1 MATIQTE
8 TLQTEEEYRRALQRL
23 WEVFD
28 AERGTPEG
36 DECDRLADLVEAY
49 EDIHFPMKEPTPA
62 AAIEFRMDQANL
74 TLEDLAP
81 CIGSRELAAA
91 VLAGREE
98 VTPAM
103 AQALYER
110 LGIDVLDLL
119 PQRAAANS

>member
-1 MATIQTE
+1 MADIRPLE
-8 TLQTEEEYRRALQRL
+8 TKEEFDRAAQRL
-23 WEVFD
+23 WETVG
-28 AERGTPEG
+28 AEPGTPEYA
-36 DECDRLADLVEAY
+36 EHEILADLVEAY
-49 EDIHFPMKEPTPA
+49 EDIHFPMKDPTPA

-81 CIGSRELAAA
+81 CIGSRELAAG

-103 AQALYER
+103 AQALYEG

-119 PQRAAANS
+119 PQPAAANP